1 MKTKNKIL
9 ALVEIVI
16 VCSMLLVA
24 LPVISAEQTTQGV
37 SASANTITTASG
49 DDFVLGIY
57 GNANEDDTIDM
68 RDVTY
73 AKLVIFGKKTETELA
88 DAYYDDEVDVL
99 DVVQIKLIILG
110 RESELTIIDEVD
122 RVVTVK
128 KPLERIVSISCDFE
142 VMRYLKLEKERIVG
156 VSDCCEGKIFYP
168 DYSDIPSVGDCH
180 NPDIEAILS
189 RDPDAVF
196 MYYQYPDQIET
207 LEDVGVTVMG
217 FNLCNQIDYEE
228 QVKKLGY
235 IIGKEKETAEF
246 LEFYEECMNTVEEKV
261 ADIPEDERT
270 RVFFELYYP
279 YYTFGK
285 EYTLWQAS
293 IDAAGGNNIFSDISG
308 GFVEV
313 DHEEVVRR
321 DPEVI
326 VREYYYETG
335 TADQVDDPTHFK
347 SARDEIMSR
356 LELADVSAVKDE
368 RVYIMDWTL
377 IESPSHF
384 IGIQYM
390 AKWLYPELFIDL
402 YPKATH
408 QEYLT
413 RFLSVDYDLDE
424 HGVFVFP
431 EPS

>member
-1 MKTKNKIL
+1 MIVL
-9 ALVEIVI
+9 MEIAI
-16 VCSMLLVA
+16 VCLMLLVA
-24 LPVISAEQTTQGV
+24 LPAIAAEQTTQEV
-37 SASANTITTASG
+37 TATASE
-49 DDFVLGIY
+49 DDYVLGIY

-73 AKLVIFGKKTETELA
+73 TKLVIFGKKPETELA

-217 FNLCNQIDYEE
+217 FNLCNQLDYVE

-235 IIGKEKETAEF
+235 VIGKEKETVDYI
-246 LEFYEECMNTVEEKV
+246 EFYEESMNAVKEKV
-261 ADIPEDERT
+261 KDIPEDERT

-279 YYTFGK
+279 YYTFGE
-285 EYTLWQAS
+285 EYTLWQAF

-313 DHEEVVRR
+313 DHEEVALR

-335 TADQVDDPTHFK
+335 TADQVDDPTRFK

-356 LELADVSAVKDE
+356 PELAGVSAVKDE

-384 IGIQYM
+384 IGTQYM
-390 AKWLYPELFIDL
+390 AKWLYPELFLDL
-402 YPKATH
+402 DPKATH

-424 HGVFVFP
+424 HGVFVYP
-431 EPS
+431 PLES